1 MSRVIICPFF
11 SFALNYI
18 ITVLCAN
25 AEGSIGQDEG
35 RYRCHP
41 VNYLCYCVMHGLVLA
56 CMLVIMECMYGA
68 IHDQFNTCIGL
79 HMYNTYALPAGQYV
93 EVHA

>member
-1 MSRVIICPFF
+1 MQ
-11 SFALNYI
+11 L
-18 ITVLCAN
+18 LCCVQMLRDL
-25 AEGSIGQDEG
+25 GQGED

-56 CMLVIMECMYGA
+56 CMLVIMECMRMGLFMINSIPVY
-68 IHDQFNTCIGL
+68 IGL
-79 HMYNTYALPAGQYV
+79 HMYNTYGLPAGQYV